1 MALSDMKGDCPIL
14 YLCNPSFNHSNH
26 FLVVKNT
33 GIEKVMNQMLDWE
46 MLLKKVN
53 KWVKSDKIKAEKK
66 RKADV
71 RAEKSGRPKQA
82 AAGSNTN
89 YKWQKNSA
97 NSGFVG
103 RRSTTRKG
111 STTGEAILVLKEG
124 STDPAIVDNCFL
136 VLPCLCI
143 HHIPSSQRIHP
154 RNSGGFDCESP
165 DRDQRPPRY
174 HNCRQQADP
183 RDSQ

>member
-1 MALSDMKGDCPIL
+1 MKGDCPIL

-89 YKWQKNSA
+89 YKWQKTVLILASWGDVA
-97 NSGFVG
+97 PQG
-103 RRSTTRKG
+103 RG
-111 STTGEAILVLKEG
+111 PQLVK
-124 STDPAIVDNCFL
+124 
-136 VLPCLCI
+136 
-143 HHIPSSQRIHP
+143 Q
-154 RNSGGFDCESP
+154 
-165 DRDQRPPRY
+165 Y
-174 HNCRQQADP
+174 WY
-183 RDSQ
+183 